1 MSEHAASSAAK
12 PYVHFALGDVAC
24 AMPLAA
30 VAGVRLL
37 GEFEL
42 RDAHG
47 ERADDGGPLDGH
59 VGVAERQHYA
69 AWDLSRLLGIE
80 RASFGCWLLLHVQRG
95 TGRVP
100 LAVRA
105 GKCLAVHTVEPSGAL
120 PASLFRARRGA
131 ISGVFDPRTLS
142 HLESSVIGFCC
153 DPEQLFSAEELS
165 ESLQRVERFR
175 RRA

>member
-1 MSEHAASSAAK
+1 MSEHAAAIAAK

-30 VAGVRLL
+30 IAGVRLL

-42 RDAHG
+42 RDAQG
-47 ERADDGGPLDGH
+47 ERADDGGPVDGH

-80 RASFGCWLLLHVQRG
+80 QASFGCWLLLQVQRS
-95 TGRVP
+95 TGPVP
-100 LAVRA
+100 LAVRV
-105 GKCLAVHTVEPSGAL
+105 GKCLAVHAVEPSGTL
-120 PASLFRARRGA
+120 PASVFRARRGA
-131 ISGVFDPRTLS
+131 ISGVFDPRPLR
-142 HLESSVIGFCC
+142 HLESSVIGLFC
-153 DPEQLFSAEELS
+153 DPEQLLSTEELS
-165 ESLQRVERFR
+165 ESRQRVERFG